1 MRGRRFASETDIQ
14 RHITNGFGS
23 GAGSSYLPWLRV
35 QDLPSRGRSHKI
47 HGVKVDRLHHLFS
60 DLERAYFLVCE
71 FSENVVDIREQ
82 YPLLPR
88 ESVQAIANS
97 IGVRYPRYPGKKLPY
112 VMTTDF
118 LLTIKNI
125 DGSFKSVART
135 IKYRGDLEGEKARR
149 TLEKLEVEKLFWIGQ
164 HVDWAIVTEE
174 MFSPN
179 LIKNLGLL
187 RKFAQLPRALA
198 EPSLHAYFLENLASC
213 RPYPWSTAES
223 LRKIAARLFISYQ
236 DSRALYHHLIWAKSI
251 KIDLVGTLIQMK
263 APLPNFEI
271 IERSIKNSLVAEG
284 LSWK

>member
-1 MRGRRFASETDIQ
+1 MRGRRFSSETDIQ

-23 GAGSSYLPWLRV
+23 GAGASYLPWLRV
-35 QDLPSRGRSHKI
+35 QDVPSRGRSHKI
-47 HGVKVDRLHHLFS
+47 QGVKIDRLHHLFS

-88 ESVQAIANS
+88 ESAQAIAS
-97 IGVRYPRYPGKKLPY
+97 SMGVRYPKYPKTVLPY

-118 LLTIKNI
+118 LLTIKKP

-135 IKYRGDLEGEKARR
+135 IKYRGDLEGKQARR
-149 TLEKLEVEKLFWIGQ
+149 TLEKFEIEKRFWAGQ

-174 MFSPN
+174 MFSPD

-198 EPSLHAYFLENLASC
+198 EPSLHTDFLGHLASC

-251 KIDLVGTLIQMK
+251 KVDLVGTPIQMT
-263 APLPNFEI
+263 APLPTFEI
-271 IERSIKNSLVAEG
+271 IEKPMKISLTAEG
-284 LSWK
+284 LS